1 MKRILVLAGFLGV
14 CTVATAAEQPSF
26 TDVQGRTSVAEG
38 RMPGA
43 TDYPDLPSL
52 AVVTEVMENSP
63 QVKAAAAGIEL
74 EQANERGLN
83 AGPYEFNVTLGAK
96 QRNTDSE
103 GNFNEWEAGLE
114 RGLRLPGKARIDQQL
129 GIQGVRQARLALGDA
144 LHESGR
150 TLLRSWFSWRQEHA
164 QVKQW
169 QAQVEVLQQ
178 QLGIVNKRIEAG
190 DAPVLERSLSE
201 AALAQATYALKQAEL
216 RAQMAATDIQQRY
229 VGLTLPADPAFM
241 APEPLRENLDYW
253 RTRILE
259 HNHELAL
266 IRGEV
271 ERAQLHINRAS
282 ADRTP
287 DPTVGLNTSSE
298 RNGAEQVTGLFLSI
312 PLSGSARAA
321 TQSAALA
328 QASISAQNEADT
340 LRRLNAEII
349 NTYASASSAYESWQS
364 AQTAADAMQHNAGLM
379 TRAYSLGEASLS
391 ETLNARR
398 QALETGLAA
407 ALAQLNARE
416 TRYRLMLDAHLLW
429 PLDKDE
435 DAADAE
441 HVHY

>member
-1 MKRILVLAGFLGV
+1 MKRIMVLVVFFTAFAVAAPAQQEPLA
-14 CTVATAAEQPSF
+14 
-26 TDVQGRTSVAEG
+26 DH
-38 RMPGA
+38 
-43 TDYPDLPSL
+43 PDLPPFN
-52 AVVTEVMENSP
+52 VVTEVMANSP
-63 QVKAAAAGIEL
+63 QVKAAEAGIEL
-74 EQANERGLN
+74 EQANARRLS
-83 AGPYEFNVTLGAK
+83 AGPYEFSARLGAR
-96 QRNTDSE
+96 QRSVDNE

-129 GIQGVRQARLALGDA
+129 GAQGVRQARLALGDA

-150 TLLRSWFSWRQEHA
+150 SLLRYWFTWLQEHA

-169 QAQVEVLQQ
+169 QGQMDVLKQ
-178 QLGIVNKRIEAG
+178 QLTIVNKRIAAG

-201 AALAQATYALKQAEL
+201 AALAQAEYALKQAQL
-216 RAQMAATDIQQRY
+216 RAQMAATDLKQRY
-229 VGLTLPADPAFM
+229 LGLTLPDNPVFVE
-241 APEPLRENLDYW
+241 PEPLQEELDYW

-266 IRGEV
+266 MRGEV
-271 ERAQLHINRAS
+271 GRAQLHLNRSS

-287 DPTVGLNTSSE
+287 DPTVGINTTSE
-298 RNGAEQVTGLFLSI
+298 RSGAEQVTGLFLSI
-312 PLSGSARAA
+312 PLPGEARAA

-328 QASISAQNEADT
+328 QSSIAAQNEAQT

-349 NTYASASSAYESWQS
+349 NTYASAASAYDAWQS
-364 AQTAADAMQHNAGLM
+364 ARTAADAMQHNAGLM
-379 TRAYSLGEASLS
+379 ARAYSLGEAGLS

-416 TRYRLMLDAHLLW
+416 TRHRLMLDAHLLW

-435 DAADAE
+435 DEDGAHA
-441 HVHY
+441 HY

>member
-1 MKRILVLAGFLGV
+1 MKRILVLVGFLGV
-14 CTVATAAEQPSF
+14 CAVASAAEQPPF
-26 TDVQGRTSVAEG
+26 IDH
-38 RMPGA
+38 
-43 TDYPDLPSL
+43 PDLPPL
-52 AVVTEVMENSP
+52 DVVTEVMANSP

-83 AGPYEFNVTLGAK
+83 AGPYEFNLKLGAR
-96 QRNTDSE
+96 QRSTDNE

-129 GIQGVRQARLALGDA
+129 GMQGVRQARLALGDA

-150 TLLRSWFSWRQEHA
+150 NLLRYWFTWRQEHTH
-164 QVKQW
+164 VKQW
-169 QAQVEVLQQ
+169 QAQVDVLQQ
-178 QLGIVNKRIEAG
+178 QLSIVNKRIAAG
-190 DAPVLERSLSE
+190 DAPALERSLSE
-201 AALAQATYALKQAEL
+201 AALAHAEYALKQAEL
-216 RAQMAATDIQQRY
+216 RAQMAATDLQQRY
-229 VGLTLPADPAFM
+229 VGLTLPDSPVLAT
-241 APEPLRENLDYW
+241 PEPVQETLDHW

-266 IRGEV
+266 MRGAV
-271 ERAQLHINRAS
+271 ERAQLHLNRSS

-287 DPTVGLNTSSE
+287 DPTVGLNTLSE
-298 RNGAEQVTGLFLSI
+298 RGGAEQVTGLFLSI
-312 PLSGSARAA
+312 PLSGEARAA

-328 QASISAQNEADT
+328 QASIAAQNEAET

-349 NTYASASSAYESWQS
+349 NTYASASSAYEAWQS
-364 AQTAADAMQHNAGLM
+364 AQTAADAMQRNAGLM
-379 TRAYSLGEASLS
+379 TRAYSLGEAGLS
-391 ETLNARR
+391 DTLNARR

-416 TRYRLMLDAHLLW
+416 ARYRLMLDAHLLW

-435 DAADAE
+435 DAMDTE